1 MTALGQLMHL
11 LARIVSIK
19 IPCDDTFNHQQ
30 LAHGGTFHDEI
41 GKNPLIT
48 QINKRVTT
56 VQECLLSS
64 SSNTLTDLAP

>member
-48 QINKRVTT
+48 
-56 VQECLLSS
+56 
-64 SSNTLTDLAP
+64 